1 MLEDGVR
8 QEIRLFAA
16 GLEESWVGLPPELK
30 DELSGRQVVG
40 LLLDASGSMEAD
52 IRLVREAALKFLT
65 NLPKTENLFV
75 MDFDENIRLS
85 QYSTDDQRL
94 LSDRIYDVRAE
105 GWTALYDAVA
115 TFLERIYALDGK
127 KTLVVFS
134 DGVDSRSTLSV
145 GDVMDMV
152 KMSDA
157 TIHTI
162 HFGVSQARNTRSFEE
177 GRFLRQLSSETGGS
191 YAFGDSLQQL
201 DELYDKL
208 LEELFSQ
215 YTLGYVSTNT
225 RQDGKVPE
233 DQSRGRPRG
242 HENPRPEGLLR
253 PLPGR
258 ARLEALTPGKKTQRR
273 RDAEEEPGFSLR
285 PCVFA
290 PLRSIPFPFVRLCYK
305 FRRHEND
312 VYRQEQEVRALTREA
327 RAGRGREEPPVHRD
341 GVGAERTRCAARF
354 NSRRELSTPRRRWR
368 RMVPRSTTCWSLREA
383 DRWRPRFWCGS

>member
-1 MLEDGVR
+1 MKSHGEENAKTRRRKGAKENRYQGDGGLIPESPRPSCTPSVLLCVLASLRLGVPLFLGLGVAILLSITLVSAQEPLERDQQVPYVFESRVDMVSVAVAVTDDEGNFVTGLALSDFTVLEDGVR

-16 GLEESWVGLPPELK
+16 GLKESWVDLPPEMK

-52 IRLVREAALKFLT
+52 MRLVRDAALKFLT

-145 GDVMDMV
+145 GEVLDMV
-152 KMSDA
+152 KLSDA

-162 HFGVSQARNTRSFEE
+162 HFGASQARNTRTFED
-177 GRFLRQLSSETGGS
+177 GRFLRQLSGETGGS
-191 YAFGDSLQQL
+191 YAFGDNLRQL

-215 YTLGYVSTNT
+215 YTIGYVSSNT
-225 RQDGKVPE
+225 KQDGKYRKIKVEVDLE
-233 DQSRGRPRG
+233 DVKV
-242 HENPRPEGLLR
+242 
-253 PLPGR
+253 R
-258 ARLEALTPGKKTQRR
+258 ARRGYYGPVLEGPSSK
-273 RDAEEEPGFSLR
+273 
-285 PCVFA
+285 
-290 PLRSIPFPFVRLCYK
+290 
-305 FRRHEND
+305 H
-312 VYRQEQEVRALTREA
+312 
-327 RAGRGREEPPVHRD
+327 
-341 GVGAERTRCAARF
+341 
-354 NSRRELSTPRRRWR
+354 
-368 RMVPRSTTCWSLREA
+368 
-383 DRWRPRFWCGS
+383 

>member
-1 MLEDGVR
+1 M
-8 QEIRLFAA
+8 
-16 GLEESWVGLPPELK
+16 K

-52 IRLVREAALKFLT
+52 MRLVREAALKFLT

-127 KTLVVFS
+127 KTLVIFS

-145 GDVMDMV
+145 GEVLDMV
-152 KMSDA
+152 KLSDA

-162 HFGVSQARNTRSFEE
+162 HFGASQSRNSRTFED

-191 YAFGDSLQQL
+191 YAFGDNLKQL
-201 DELYDKL
+201 DELYDEL

-225 RQDGKVPE
+225 RQDGKYRKIKVEVDLE
-233 DQSRGRPRG
+233 DVKV
-242 HENPRPEGLLR
+242 
-253 PLPGR
+253 R
-258 ARLEALTPGKKTQRR
+258 ARRGYFGPAP
-273 RDAEEEPGFSLR
+273 EEPGS
-285 PCVFA
+285 
-290 PLRSIPFPFVRLCYK
+290 K
-305 FRRHEND
+305 H
-312 VYRQEQEVRALTREA
+312 
-327 RAGRGREEPPVHRD
+327 
-341 GVGAERTRCAARF
+341 
-354 NSRRELSTPRRRWR
+354 
-368 RMVPRSTTCWSLREA
+368 
-383 DRWRPRFWCGS
+383 

>member
-1 MLEDGVR
+1 MTHRTGKNAKAQRGKGAKEDQNKGDGGTGGDMEMGSVIHLAGLILKSPGSSYFPSFLLCVFASLRPCVRFFLWVGAVALLNAGSVSGQEPEQRVPYVFESQVDMVSVAVAVTDDEGNFITDLEIEDFTVFEDGVR

-16 GLEESWVGLPPELK
+16 GLKESWVGLPPEMK

-40 LLLDASGSMEAD
+40 LLLDGSGSMEED
-52 IRLVREAALKFLT
+52 IRLVRDAALKFLT

-94 LSDRIYDVRAE
+94 LSDRIYDVKAE

-145 GDVMDMV
+145 GDVLDMV
-152 KMSDA
+152 KLSDA
-157 TIHTI
+157 TIHSI
-162 HFGVSQARNTRSFEE
+162 HFGASPARNSRTFED
-177 GRFLRQLSSETGGS
+177 GRFLRQLSGETGGS
-191 YAFGDSLQQL
+191 YAFGDSLEQL

-225 RQDGKVPE
+225 KLDGKYRKIRVEVDRE
-233 DQSRGRPRG
+233 DVKV
-242 HENPRPEGLLR
+242 
-253 PLPGR
+253 R
-258 ARLEALTPGKKTQRR
+258 ARRGYIGPAS
-273 RDAEEEPGFSLR
+273 EES
-285 PCVFA
+285 
-290 PLRSIPFPFVRLCYK
+290 
-305 FRRHEND
+305 
-312 VYRQEQEVRALTREA
+312 
-327 RAGRGREEPPVHRD
+327 PPK
-341 GVGAERTRCAARF
+341 
-354 NSRRELSTPRRRWR
+354 
-368 RMVPRSTTCWSLREA
+368 
-383 DRWRPRFWCGS
+383 

>member
-1 MLEDGVR
+1 LNAAPASAQEPFEQDQQVPYVFESRVDMVSVAVAVTDDEGNFVTGLELSDFTVLEDGVR

-16 GLEESWVGLPPELK
+16 GLKESWVSLPPEMK

-52 IRLVREAALKFLT
+52 MRLVREAALKFLT

-145 GDVMDMV
+145 SEVLDMV
-152 KMSDA
+152 KLSDA

-162 HFGVSQARNTRSFEE
+162 HFGASQARNTRTFEE
-177 GRFLRQLSSETGGS
+177 GRFLRQLSGETGGS
-191 YAFGDSLQQL
+191 YAFGDNLRQL

-215 YTLGYVSTNT
+215 YSIGYVSSNT
-225 RQDGKVPE
+225 KQDGKYRKIKVEVDLE
-233 DQSRGRPRG
+233 DVKV
-242 HENPRPEGLLR
+242 
-253 PLPGR
+253 R
-258 ARLEALTPGKKTQRR
+258 ARRGYYGPVLEGPSSK
-273 RDAEEEPGFSLR
+273 
-285 PCVFA
+285 
-290 PLRSIPFPFVRLCYK
+290 
-305 FRRHEND
+305 H
-312 VYRQEQEVRALTREA
+312 
-327 RAGRGREEPPVHRD
+327 
-341 GVGAERTRCAARF
+341 
-354 NSRRELSTPRRRWR
+354 
-368 RMVPRSTTCWSLREA
+368 
-383 DRWRPRFWCGS
+383 

>member
-1 MLEDGVR
+1 MLLGAPAARSQEREDQQVPYVFESRVDMVSVAVAVTDEEGNFVTGLKAEDFTVREDGVR

-30 DELSGRQVVG
+30 DEVSGRQVVG
-40 LLLDASGSMEAD
+40 LMLDASGSMED
-52 IRLVREAALKFLT
+52 DMRLVREAALKFLT

-115 TFLERIYALDGK
+115 TFLERLYALDGK

-134 DGVDSRSTLSV
+134 DGVDSRSTLSM
-145 GDVMDMV
+145 GEVMDMV
-152 KMSDA
+152 KLSDT

-162 HFGVSQARNTRSFEE
+162 HFGVSQARNTRTFEE
-177 GRFLRQLSSETGGS
+177 GRFLRAMSNETGGS
-191 YAFGDSLQQL
+191 YAFGDNLQQL

-225 RQDGKVPE
+225 RVNGKYRKIKVEVDRE
-233 DQSRGRPRG
+233 D
-242 HENPRPEGLLR
+242 
-253 PLPGR
+253 
-258 ARLEALTPGKKTQRR
+258 
-273 RDAEEEPGFSLR
+273 
-285 PCVFA
+285 V
-290 PLRSIPFPFVRLCYK
+290 
-305 FRRHEND
+305 
-312 VYRQEQEVRALTREA
+312 EVRARK
-327 RAGRGREEPPVHRD
+327 GYFGPSPEESSSKR
-341 GVGAERTRCAARF
+341 
-354 NSRRELSTPRRRWR
+354 
-368 RMVPRSTTCWSLREA
+368 
-383 DRWRPRFWCGS
+383 

>member
-1 MLEDGVR
+1 MTHRTGIFPWAAAALLNGAPVAAQEPEQQVPYVFESRVDMVSVAVAVTDEKGNFVTDLQTEDFTVLEDGVR

-16 GLEESWVGLPPELK
+16 GLKESWVGLPAEMK

-52 IRLVREAALKFLT
+52 MRLVREAALKFLT

-75 MDFDENIRLS
+75 MDFDENIRIS

-145 GDVMDMV
+145 SEVLDMV
-152 KMSDA
+152 KLSDA

-162 HFGVSQARNTRSFEE
+162 HFGASQARNSRTFED
-177 GRFLRQLSSETGGS
+177 GRFLRQLSGETGGS
-191 YAFGDSLQQL
+191 YAFGDNLKQL

-215 YTLGYVSTNT
+215 YTLGYVSSNT
-225 RQDGKVPE
+225 KQDGKYRKIKVAVDRE
-233 DQSRGRPRG
+233 DVKI
-242 HENPRPEGLLR
+242 
-253 PLPGR
+253 R
-258 ARLEALTPGKKTQRR
+258 ARRGYFGPVAS
-273 RDAEEEPGFSLR
+273 EPGSKR
-285 PCVFA
+285 
-290 PLRSIPFPFVRLCYK
+290 
-305 FRRHEND
+305 
-312 VYRQEQEVRALTREA
+312 
-327 RAGRGREEPPVHRD
+327 
-341 GVGAERTRCAARF
+341 
-354 NSRRELSTPRRRWR
+354 
-368 RMVPRSTTCWSLREA
+368 
-383 DRWRPRFWCGS
+383 

>member
-1 MLEDGVR
+1 MKSHAEENAKTQRRKGAKENQHKADGGLFPISPRSFYAPSFLLCVLASLRLCVPLFLGLGVAILLSITSVSAQEPIERDQQVPYVFESRVDMVSVAVAVTDDEGNFVTSLELSDFTVLEDGVR

-16 GLEESWVGLPPELK
+16 GLKESWVGLPPEMK

-52 IRLVREAALKFLT
+52 MRLVREAALKFLT

-145 GDVMDMV
+145 SEVLDMV
-152 KMSDA
+152 KLSDA

-162 HFGVSQARNTRSFEE
+162 HFGASQARNTRTFED
-177 GRFLRQLSSETGGS
+177 GRFLRQLSGETGGS
-191 YAFGDSLQQL
+191 YAFGDNLRQL

-215 YTLGYVSTNT
+215 YTIGYVSSNT
-225 RQDGKVPE
+225 KQDGKYRKIKVEVDLE
-233 DQSRGRPRG
+233 DVKV
-242 HENPRPEGLLR
+242 
-253 PLPGR
+253 R
-258 ARLEALTPGKKTQRR
+258 ARRGYYGPVLEGPSSK
-273 RDAEEEPGFSLR
+273 
-285 PCVFA
+285 
-290 PLRSIPFPFVRLCYK
+290 
-305 FRRHEND
+305 H
-312 VYRQEQEVRALTREA
+312 
-327 RAGRGREEPPVHRD
+327 
-341 GVGAERTRCAARF
+341 
-354 NSRRELSTPRRRWR
+354 
-368 RMVPRSTTCWSLREA
+368 
-383 DRWRPRFWCGS
+383 